1 MAANVE
7 KILKRVDRLES
18 NAANIRSYH
27 QDLAD
32 FFLPRKAWQTTIR
45 TKGERLKFNHL
56 YDSTAIRGL
65 KTMASG
71 FHSNLTNPASKWFQ
85 LRTRNLDFMAIKEV
99 AAWFKDVERIIEGTL
114 NSSNFDSEI
123 QEFYIDAGCFGTGAV
138 LTLEDFKE
146 KVRFKTVSPSQIV
159 FEEDSTGRVV
169 RVGRTFIYTAQQT
182 YDLFGNASG
191 PAVLDVIKERPE
203 KEITIV
209 HWVAPRDVR
218 DDTKEDNLNM
228 PFESVWI
235 EKSKK
240 HRIQEGGFLEN
251 PYAVGRFFKFADDA
265 WGGSPC
271 MDTLA
276 DVKLVNAM
284 QLTFIRASMKV
295 ADPAVIIPNQG
306 FVLPLNF
313 NPSAVNYRD
322 STTNEKSLTQ
332 VPVSGNLPITMEHI
346 KAVQENIKDGLMV
359 NLFTA
364 ISDQNKQMTIP
375 EIQRRISENMG
386 LLGPVVGRF
395 TDEVLDKIISRVFNI
410 LYRNGDFPE
419 VPEAIQDQEMDIVY
433 ISPLARAQRES
444 EVIALETF
452 LSDVNGIAQIKPEV
466 LDIVNGDKVIKKIAE
481 IKRIDPDL
489 LNDDVTVA
497 DIRDARAEQAQQERQ
512 LQLASMGADVYKKGA
527 EGDKVA
533 GETNDSAN

>member
-1 MAANVE
+1 MGANVE
-7 KILKRVDRLES
+7 KIIKRVQRLEGQ
-18 NAANIRSYH
+18 AANIRSYH

-32 FFLPRKAWQTTIR
+32 FCLPRKAWQTTIR

-65 KTMASG
+65 KTMTSG

-85 LRTRNLDFMAIKEV
+85 LRTRNLDFMSIKEV

-123 QEFYIDAGCFGTGAV
+123 QEFYIDAGCFGTGII

-146 KVRFKTVSPSQIV
+146 KVRFKSVSPSQIV
-159 FEEDSTGRVV
+159 IEEDAQGRVV

-182 YDLFGNASG
+182 FDLFGTASG
-191 PAVLDVIKERPE
+191 PAVLDVLQERPE
-203 KEITIV
+203 KEITII

-218 DDTKEDNLNM
+218 DDSKEDNLNM

-235 EKSKK
+235 EKSKE
-240 HRIQEGGFLEN
+240 HLIQEGGFIEN
-251 PYAVGRFFKFADDA
+251 PYAVGRFFKFNDDP

-271 MDTLA
+271 MDILA

-295 ADPAVIIPNQG
+295 ADPAVIIPDQG

-332 VPVSGNLPITMEHI
+332 VPVSSGLPITADSI
-346 KAVQENIKDGLMV
+346 KTVQENIKDGLLV

-364 ISDQNKQMTIP
+364 ISDQNKQMTVP
-375 EIQRRISENMG
+375 EVQRRIAENMG

-395 TDEVLDKIISRVFNI
+395 TDEVLDNIISRVFSI
-410 LYRNGDFPE
+410 LFRNGELPE
-419 VPEAIQDQEMDIVY
+419 VPEAIQDQDMDIVY

-444 EVIALETF
+444 EVIAIETF
-452 LSDVNGIAQIKPEV
+452 LADVNNIAQVQPNV
-466 LDIVNGDKVIKKIAE
+466 LDIVNTDKVVKKIAE

-489 LNDDVTVA
+489 LNDDITIA
-497 DIRDARAEQAQQERQ
+497 DTRDARAQAAQQQQQ
-512 LQLASMGADVYKKGA
+512 LEMAQATAQTYKTGA
-527 EGDKVA
+527 EGDKA
-533 GETNDSAN
+533 AKETDAN

>member
-1 MAANVE
+1 MGANVE
-7 KILKRVDRLES
+7 KIIKRVQRLEGQ
-18 NAANIRSYH
+18 AANIRSYH

-32 FFLPRKAWQTTIR
+32 FCLPRKAWQTTIR

-85 LRTRNLDFMAIKEV
+85 LRTRNLDFMSIKEV

-123 QEFYIDAGCFGTGAV
+123 QEFYIDAGCFGTGII

-146 KVRFKTVSPSQIV
+146 KVRFKSVSPSQIV
-159 FEEDSTGRVV
+159 IEEDAQGRVV

-182 YDLFGNASG
+182 FDLFGTASG
-191 PAVLDVIKERPE
+191 PAVLDVLQERPE
-203 KEITIV
+203 KEITII

-218 DDTKEDNLNM
+218 DDSKEDNLNM

-235 EKSKK
+235 EKSKE
-240 HRIQEGGFLEN
+240 HLIQEGGFIEN
-251 PYAVGRFFKFADDA
+251 PYAVGRFFKFNDDP

-271 MDTLA
+271 MDILA

-295 ADPAVIIPNQG
+295 ADPAVIIPDQG

-332 VPVSGNLPITMEHI
+332 VPVSSGLPITADSI
-346 KAVQENIKDGLMV
+346 KTVQENIKDGLLV

-364 ISDQNKQMTIP
+364 ISDQNKQMTVP
-375 EIQRRISENMG
+375 EVQRRIAENMG

-395 TDEVLDKIISRVFNI
+395 TDEVLDNIISRVFSI
-410 LYRNGDFPE
+410 LFRNGELPE
-419 VPEAIQDQEMDIVY
+419 VPEAIQDQDMDIVY

-444 EVIALETF
+444 EVIAIETF
-452 LSDVNGIAQIKPEV
+452 LADVNNIAQVQPNV
-466 LDIVNGDKVIKKIAE
+466 LDIVNTDKVVKKIAE

-489 LNDDVTVA
+489 LNDDITIA
-497 DIRDARAEQAQQERQ
+497 DTRDARAQQAEQEQQLLMAQATAQT
-512 LQLASMGADVYKKGA
+512 YKTGA

-533 GETNDSAN
+533 KENDAN